1 MGRHPSRK
9 DLETQHDHAHK
20 AHQGLRRMLYRK
32 ELVPGQKL
40 SCRDIA
46 EHLGMSLT
54 PVIQALKYM
63 EFQGFVRHEPN
74 RGYFMTPFDLA
85 EVEQIY
91 ELRELLEPSLVP
103 QAANNL
109 DAQAQKRLK
118 AALEAHLSAEREA
131 YLQERLFRNL
141 EFHLTLA
148 SLSGKTTQVRVLE
161 NLFDLLILKY
171 GGNQGNVKSMEL
183 SDNEHKRIY
192 DCLTA
197 GDVRCAKKT
206 LAGHVAHVKKQVL
219 SRLKR
224 IIEEREA
231 SPL

>member
-1 MGRHPSRK
+1 MGKRPSRQA
-9 DLETQHDHAHK
+9 LEAQHDHAYK
-20 AHQGLRRMLYRK
+20 AHQGIRRMLYRK

-40 SCRDIA
+40 FCRDLA
-46 EHLGMSLT
+46 ERFGMSLT

-85 EVEQIY
+85 EVEEIY
-91 ELRELLEPSLVP
+91 ELRELLEPSLVRHSGR
-103 QAANNL
+103 NL
-109 DAQAQKRLK
+109 DEEGAKRLK
-118 AALEAHLSAEREA
+118 AALEAHLSAEREV
-131 YLQERLFRNL
+131 YLQERLFKNL

-148 SLSGKTTQVRVLE
+148 SLSRKKTQVRVLE

-171 GGNQGNVKSMEL
+171 GGNQGNVESMDL

-192 DCLTA
+192 DSLIN
-197 GDVRCAKKT
+197 GDVRGARKT
-206 LAGHVAHVKKQVL
+206 LAGHVTHVKKQVL

-224 IIEEREA
+224 MMEEREA
-231 SPL
+231 SML